1 VDAGEALTELTRFSA
16 EIEHAALLDR
26 DGGVLAATPNVDPER
41 LRRVA
46 RGLLEI
52 ADSTRPE
59 GQVDRVE
66 VTRSSRTVYVVRA
79 EGRVAIA
86 TARQPVVSPLV
97 IYDLRSCLAR
107 LGAAESRRKRRRKAG
122 VVDA

>member
-1 VDAGEALTELTRFSA
+1 VDAGEALTELIRFSS
-16 EIEHAALLDR
+16 EIENAALLDR
-26 DGGVLAATPNVDPER
+26 DGGVLAATPKADPER

-52 ADSTRPE
+52 ADSIRPE
-59 GQVDRVE
+59 TQVDRVE
-66 VTRSSRTVYVVRA
+66 VTRSSRTVYAVRA
-79 EGRVAIA
+79 DGRVAVA

-97 IYDLRSCLAR
+97 VYDLRSCLAR
-107 LGAAESRRKRRRKAG
+107 LDEAESPKKRRRKAD

>member
-26 DGGVLAATPNVDPER
+26 GGGVLAATPDADPER

-46 RGLLEI
+46 RELLEV
-52 ADSTRPE
+52 ADSIRPE
-59 GQVDRVE
+59 AQVDRVE
-66 VTRSSRTVYVVRA
+66 VTRGSRTVYAVRA
-79 EGRVAIA
+79 AGRVAVA

-97 IYDLRSCLAR
+97 VYDLRSCLAR
-107 LGAAESRRKRRRKAG
+107 LDEAESPRKRRRKAN
-122 VVDA
+122 VADA

>member
-1 VDAGEALTELTRFSA
+1 MDAGEALTELTRFSA

-26 DGGVLAATPNVDPER
+26 DGGVLAATPKADPER

-46 RGLLEI
+46 HGLLEI
-52 ADSTRPE
+52 ADSIRPE
-59 GQVDRVE
+59 TQVDRVE
-66 VTRSSRTVYVVRA
+66 VTRSSRTIYAVRA
-79 EGRVAIA
+79 GGRVAVA

-97 IYDLRSCLAR
+97 VYDLRSCLAR
-107 LGAAESRRKRRRKAG
+107 LDKAESPRKRRRKAD

>member
-1 VDAGEALTELTRFSA
+1 MDAGEALTELTRFSA

-26 DGGVLAATPNVDPER
+26 DGGVLAATPKADPER

-46 RGLLEI
+46 HGLLEI
-52 ADSTRPE
+52 ADSIRPE
-59 GQVDRVE
+59 TQVDRVE
-66 VTRSSRTVYVVRA
+66 VTRSSRTIYAVRA
-79 EGRVAIA
+79 GGRVAVA

-97 IYDLRSCLAR
+97 VYDLRSCLAR
-107 LGAAESRRKRRRKAG
+107 LAEAEPPKKRRRKAD